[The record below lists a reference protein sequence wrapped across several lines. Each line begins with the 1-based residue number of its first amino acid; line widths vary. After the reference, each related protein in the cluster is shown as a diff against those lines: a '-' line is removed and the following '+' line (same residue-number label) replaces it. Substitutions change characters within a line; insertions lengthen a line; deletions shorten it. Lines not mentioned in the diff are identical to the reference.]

1 MGRANSLLL
10 RDLFRSSAVKLFSRF
25 PMNLVRFI
33 DFLRDR
39 LGLVI
44 KASIGLLALLVVADI
59 ARVLLSR
66 GHEAAVGPD
75 LASAPEHAEAAHGFW
90 AQLYHIAETW
100 PVFWSVF
107 GFIACAIIV
116 YVSKWYG
123 HLKVG
128 RTQIMAPEDFYNE

>member
-1 MGRANSLLL
+1 M
-10 RDLFRSSAVKLFSRF
+10 
-25 PMNLVRFI
+25 PLVRFI

-39 LGLVI
+39 LGLAI

-59 ARVLLSR
+59 ARVLLSH
-66 GHEAAVGPD
+66 GHEAAAAAQD
-75 LASAPEHAEAAHGFW
+75 LASAPSPIAHDPSPAAAHAAAGFW
-90 AQLYHIAETW
+90 AHLYHIAETV

-107 GFIACAIIV
+107 GFIACVLIV

-128 RTQIMAPEDFYNE
+128 HTHIMAPEDFYNE

>member
-1 MGRANSLLL
+1 MGRTNSLLL

-66 GHEAAVGPD
+66 GHEAAVATG
-75 LASAPEHAEAAHGFW
+75 EHAEAAHGFW
-90 AQLYHIAETW
+90 AQLYHVAETW

-107 GFIACAIIV
+107 GFIACVLIV

-123 HLKVG
+123 HLHVG

>member
-1 MGRANSLLL
+1 M
-10 RDLFRSSAVKLFSRF
+10 
-25 PMNLVRFI
+25 PLVRFI

-59 ARVLLSR
+59 ARVLLSH
-66 GHEAAVGPD
+66 GHEAAAVGE
-75 LASAPEHAEAAHGFW
+75 EHAEAAPGFW
-90 AQLYHIAETW
+90 AHLYHIAETW

-107 GFIACAIIV
+107 GFVACVLIV

>member
-1 MGRANSLLL
+1 M
-10 RDLFRSSAVKLFSRF
+10 
-25 PMNLVRFI
+25 PLVRFI

-44 KASIGLLALLVVADI
+44 KACLGLLALLVAADI
-59 ARVLLSR
+59 ARVLLSH
-66 GHEAAVGPD
+66 GHETVEIASEVGRGVP
-75 LASAPEHAEAAHGFW
+75 AEPSTAAEAAHGFW
-90 AQLYHIAETW
+90 GHLYHIAETW

-107 GFIACAIIV
+107 GFIACVLIV

-128 RTQIMAPEDFYNE
+128 RTQIMAPEDFYHE

>member
-1 MGRANSLLL
+1 M
-10 RDLFRSSAVKLFSRF
+10 
-25 PMNLVRFI
+25 PLVRFI

-44 KASIGLLALLVVADI
+44 KACIGLLALLVVADI
-59 ARVLLSR
+59 AIVLLSHS
-66 GHEAAVGPD
+66 HEAAAAVGPD
-75 LASAPEHAEAAHGFW
+75 LASAPSEVEAVHGFW
-90 AQLYHIAETW
+90 AHLYHIAETI

-107 GFIACAIIV
+107 GFIACVLIV

-128 RTQIMAPEDFYNE
+128 HTHIMAPEDFYNE